1 MLRKKETY
9 TNVTPIPSN
18 IPRQLAVEILHSHG
32 EIITL
37 NPLVTGYEPIKAPR
51 DASAEEF
58 YSTWYEIEERIQFV
72 PGMGKLGSGKIKFRG
87 CFHDMPWGLQTHIYA
102 PANVDLRN
110 TWRIAGNQPG
120 EPREIAELG
129 INAPAEGLYLRED
142 VEIKCNVTMVN
153 FVKKETKAA
162 SKALVDRL
170 IRKAELLDSGVL
182 LAMMENGRLKT
193 INPADRTHTMSS
205 SNYANSPTSPT
216 QYAHSQYAPSIGSP
230 TFAPKMNLPFQP
242 GAHHPYAPQGPHA
255 PQDHYAPQD
264 HHTPQGP
271 HASYAPQY
279 SPHTYQRQSKSPAAP
294 AEIRF
299 ELPGNHSY
307 LSADP
312 RQAQHNGG
320 QQFVSELPA
329 ASPST
334 SASARW
340 SNSQSDRSYSNS
352 RPNSTPLTTTSSV
365 RSSKN
370 DQTRPYSDLP
380 AVREAQNFR

>member
-18 IPRQLAVEILHSHG
+18 IPRQLAIEILQSHG

-72 PGMGKLGSGKIKFRG
+72 PGMGRIGSGKIKFRG

-102 PANVDLRN
+102 PASVDLRN

-120 EPREIAELG
+120 EPREVPELG
-129 INAPAEGLYLRED
+129 INAPSEGLYLRED
-142 VEIKCNVTMVN
+142 VEIKCNVTMVS

-170 IRKAELLDSGVL
+170 IKKAELLDSGVL

-193 INPADRTHTMSS
+193 VNPADRTHTMSS
-205 SNYANSPTSPT
+205 SNYADSPTSPT
-216 QYAHSQYAPSIGSP
+216 QYAPRLNSP
-230 TFAPKMNLPFQP
+230 TFPPQMTLPFQP
-242 GAHHPYAPQGPHA
+242 GAKATPYSPYTYQQRQPTSPHA
-255 PQDHYAPQD
+255 PQ
-264 HHTPQGP
+264 
-271 HASYAPQY
+271 
-279 SPHTYQRQSKSPAAP
+279 
-294 AEIRF
+294 EIRF
-299 ELPGNHSY
+299 ELPGNDHY
-307 LSADP
+307 LPQDSH
-312 RQAQHNGG
+312 QAQQRGAI
-320 QQFVSELPA
+320 SELPA
-329 ASPST
+329 ASPAT
-334 SASARW
+334 SISARW
-340 SNSQSDRSYSNS
+340 SNSQSDYQSYSNS
-352 RPNSTPLTTTSSV
+352 RPTSVPTTIGSM

-370 DQTRPYSDLP
+370 DQIRPSSELPTVKETRTYY
-380 AVREAQNFR
+380 RN